1 MQMLCSE
8 SFPFDFL
15 TLSGGGAEISDL
27 NGDLCLERA
36 LRRLLGWAGA
46 DAALECACIN
56 YDDSLESPSR

>member
-27 NGDLCLERA
+27 NGDLCLERESFD
-36 LRRLLGWAGA
+36 GYWAG
-46 DAALECACIN
+46 LEQMLLSSVPA
-56 YDDSLESPSR
+56 